1 MPTNQRLALLFN
13 NAIGPEQEPMRAQPT
28 LLKSE
33 LNLIRRSPATA
44 GATPSLQLGIAHC
57 NSLESQVEKDLSL
70 EKAFFRVEKSH
81 FPHGKRVF
89 TAKVFFPLDFQM
101 NCNEIKYP
109 SCK

>member
-1 MPTNQRLALLFN
+1 
-13 NAIGPEQEPMRAQPT
+13 MRARPT

-33 LNLIRRSPATA
+33 LMMIRRSPATA

-70 EKAFFRVEKSH
+70 EKAFFHVEKDLSLEKAFFRVEKSY